1 MAQKGQKQRTN
12 GAVGKT
18 HGNQTPPHTIAQQ
31 RTFGVWLKRFA
42 EPNPRWWRDEVP
54 RLANCQSIEQK
65 QLKVDL
71 PGRVFKCKYGK
82 SLNKSA
88 NKKKKPTAFQAI
100 RQWVASPQSVWP
112 VRLNESLRI
121 GGQHHRPMRFLRFF
135 FSGYARGQ
143 TEFPI
148 KNSISC
154 RTHRIELVLPL
165 HVVLYEHDV
174 VDGLFQLERILFACG
189 HIAQRVV
196 QSG

>member
-42 EPNPRWWRDEVP
+42 EPNPRWWRDEVA

-88 NKKKKPTAFQAI
+88 NKKKKTNCLPGDQT
-100 RQWVASPQSVWP
+100 VGGQSP
-112 VRLNESLRI
+112 VRMTSSAERKPPDRRTTSSANAIFAVLLLRL
-121 GGQHHRPMRFLRFF
+121 RPWTN
-135 FSGYARGQ
+135 G
-143 TEFPI
+143 
-148 KNSISC
+148 ISN
-154 RTHRIELVLPL
+154 
-165 HVVLYEHDV
+165 
-174 VDGLFQLERILFACG
+174 
-189 HIAQRVV
+189 
-196 QSG
+196 